1 MPVMT
6 EHGHA
11 GARLKLVHPAS
22 AEAPADN
29 APSDNRRFGE
39 LVVDVD
45 GFEGPLDL
53 LLALARNQKVDLTKI
68 SILALSEQ
76 YLAFVDKARSV
87 RLELAADYLVMAAW
101 LAYLKSR
108 LLLPRDDGDEDEPSG
123 EELAARLAFRLRRL
137 QAMRDA
143 GAALMAR
150 NLLNR
155 DVFARGNPE
164 GIRVDRK
171 SDFTASLYDLLNA
184 YAARHEVKAAS
195 TVRFAN
201 LPVWSVKRAREILDR
216 LVGEMG
222 EWQMLDSLMAQYLA
236 PPRMRATVLAS
247 TFTASLEMV
256 RQGVAE
262 IRQAQHFEPIFIRQ
276 ARSK

>member
-1 MPVMT
+1 MT
-6 EHGHA
+6 ELASSGP
-11 GARLKLVHPAS
+11 RLKLVRPANTESSTDS
-22 AEAPADN
+22 APRAN
-29 APSDNRRFGE
+29 QRYGE

-108 LLLPRDDGDEDEPSG
+108 LLLPRDDGDEEEPSG

-155 DVFARGNPE
+155 DVFGRGNPE

-171 SDFTASLYDLLNA
+171 SEFTASLYDLLTA

-201 LPVWSVKRAREILDR
+201 LPVWSVKQAREILDR
-216 LVGEMG
+216 LVGELG
-222 EWQMLDSLMAQYLA
+222 EWQMLDSLLAHYLA
-236 PPRMRATVLAS
+236 PPEMRATVLAS
-247 TFTASLEMV
+247 SFTATLEMV
-256 RQGVAE
+256 RQGAVE
-262 IRQAQHFEPIFIRQ
+262 IRQARHFEPLYIRQ
-276 ARSK
+276 AQAK